1 MFEKIAVIIIV
12 NLALYLKTLRYKFVS
27 DDFSVWKNPPKT
39 KNQWHMR
46 WLQFIGQLKRQS
58 TAFIPVWDKGRLHMG
73 RIPSEE
79 QEHLLALTLHIVL
92 CILIYFAFGRNMVS
106 FVAALLYSTNPA
118 NNQGTIWPG
127 GRGYVLPAIG
137 LMLTLSLPYIAPLS
151 LFFCTSFTV
160 GFLAPLALV
169 GSNKAILLAILPIV
183 WFLHRKK
190 FYTAVKS
197 KHDTESFTEDR
208 TFHPRKIILG
218 IKTFGFYLA
227 LCIIPFKITFYH
239 NFLQS
244 CAGNII
250 MRKRAYS
257 LCKFFWIGLSTIVAW
272 FTYIYLNGWD
282 TYAWAMFAF
291 MITIVP
297 FCNLRRANQEIAERF
312 TALPNIF
319 LMYLLAQI
327 IAAYP
332 IAVTAFVIF
341 YATRTFYTL
350 IIYQDEYYITEM
362 AIIEDQH
369 AWWAWHCRAM
379 KRWETKSYREAL
391 ILWVMALRIS
401 PKEFK
406 LLMNIATVLR
416 YLRNDKEADHYLKLA
431 SENIVEGQEKE
442 SWVFIK
448 NHKAGK
454 LPILL

>member
-1 MFEKIAVIIIV
+1 MFEKIAIIIVV

-27 DDFSVWKNPPKT
+27 DDFSVWRNPPKT

-46 WLQFIGQLKRQS
+46 WLQFMGQLKRQS

-79 QEHLLALTLHIVL
+79 QEHLLALLIHTAL
-92 CILIYFAFGRNMVS
+92 CILIYFAFGQNNIS

-137 LMLTLSLPYIAPLS
+137 LIGAIAFPYISPLA
-151 LFFCTSFTV
+151 LFFCTSFTI
-160 GFLAPLALV
+160 GFLAPLALI
-169 GSNKAILLAILPIV
+169 GSNDWFILVFAIIAWAI
-183 WFLHRKK
+183 HSKK
-190 FYTAVKS
+190 FFTAVKS
-197 KHDTESFTEDR
+197 KHDTESFTEDKR
-208 TFHPRKIILG
+208 FHPRKLILG
-218 IKTFGFYLA
+218 VKTFGFYLT
-227 LCIIPFKITFYH
+227 LCLIPFKITFYH

-257 LCKFFWIGLSTIVAW
+257 LCKFFWTGLVVLIAW
-272 FTYIYLNGWD
+272 AVYAYHNWD
-282 TYAWAMFAF
+282 TLAWAMFAF

-297 FCNLRRANQEIAERF
+297 FCNLRRSNQEIAERF

-319 LMYLLAQI
+319 LMYFLAQI
-327 IAAYP
+327 IATYP
-332 IAVTAFVIF
+332 IAVIAFLVF

-350 IIYQDEYYITEM
+350 ITYQDEYYITEM
-362 AIIEDQH
+362 AIIEDQY

-406 LLMNIATVLR
+406 LLMNLATVLR
-416 YLRNDKEADHYLKLA
+416 YLRNDKEADQYLKLA
-431 SENIVEGQEKE
+431 ADNIVEGQEKE
-442 SWVFIK
+442 SWGFIK
-448 NHKAGK
+448 DHKEGR